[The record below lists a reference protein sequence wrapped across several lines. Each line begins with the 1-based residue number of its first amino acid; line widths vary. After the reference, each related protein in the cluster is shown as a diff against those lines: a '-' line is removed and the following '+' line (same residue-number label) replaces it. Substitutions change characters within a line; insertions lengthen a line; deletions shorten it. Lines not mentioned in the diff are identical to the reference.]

1 MKKRNTKNNHQKRK
15 PKPSSLQISRPLNS
29 KSFRAEINLQYQVYA
44 VWNSSIS
51 TAFYT
56 FSPSLTQVS
65 PTLIQDPITGVI
77 GGSEFAKYKADFAYY
92 KLSTFKMMLSN
103 NVFSSSVLTSAPPLY
118 YRIAPRLAGTVTAD
132 GVARSDA
139 SMQYKITNLGTTRS
153 TTFILPPMLIGTSSN
168 VVGGSM
174 VLIPTDLS
182 VTTNFELHIGYL
194 SSPEF
199 TSAASVAVKLVTLD
213 VVAIV
218 DFYYP
223 IIL

>member
-1 MKKRNTKNNHQKRK
+1 MKKRNNKNNQKRK
-15 PKPSSLQISRPLNS
+15 TKASSLQITRPLNS

-44 VWNSSIS
+44 VYNSSI
-51 TAFYT
+51 TTGFYT

-65 PTLIQDPITGVI
+65 PTLLQDPITGVV
-77 GGSEFAKYKADFAYY
+77 GGSEFARYKSDFAYY
-92 KLSTFKMMLSN
+92 KLSSFKILLSN

-139 SMQYKITNLGTTRS
+139 SMQYKVTNFGTTKG
-153 TTFILPPMLIGTSSN
+153 TNFILPPLLIGASSN

-174 VLIPTDLS
+174 VLIPSDLS
-182 VTTNFELHIGYL
+182 ISTSFELHIGYL
-194 SSPEF
+194 SQPEF